1 MFWNFIPV
9 KKIYEMNV
17 LQLKYFHSHGTLRQ
31 HNYATRLSQMEPLVM
46 PKTSNRYFER
56 TFEFIVPRLWNNL
69 PLQLRIFVTKEEVKR
84 NLKKWFKS
92 NL

>member
-1 MFWNFIPV
+1 
-9 KKIYEMNV
+9 
-17 LQLKYFHSHGTLRQ
+17 
-31 HNYATRLSQMEPLVM
+31 M

-92 NL
+92 NLKMNTHKKSCSFVIFLFLFL